1 MFMVDSAPLLVTW
14 SMMAAPRGWAQCAHC
29 FGSRFMRDSNARGL
43 NGFIFVFRMF
53 SHRSWVG
60 TLAAWDN
67 HPFTVCDGHTV
78 RRAGGETRIDM
89 SSYLIA
95 LTHEEHT
102 PRPEGTSNRYK
113 RPKACMRTAQRY
125 GSTPLVC
132 CCLPIT
138 DAHENNMRHANA
150 LLQKCEKAG
159 SVFVQHFSQDKRS
172 TARSTS
178 TQQMSFRQR

>member
-1 MFMVDSAPLLVTW
+1 MRPLFRVALHERLERQRLERLHLRLQDVLALKLVG
-14 SMMAAPRGWAQCAHC
+14 A
-29 FGSRFMRDSNARGL
+29 
-43 NGFIFVFRMF
+43 
-53 SHRSWVG
+53 
-60 TLAAWDN
+60 LAAWNN

-113 RPKACMRTAQRY
+113 RPKACLRTAQRY